1 LGAHVQTKYAK
12 SLESLP
18 RICYLLGT
26 KLTISM
32 ILVITLLLLLWNL
45 VVIHYL
51 AKWAYNIAQKYND
64 IPAAYIGRKIV
75 HLFGGG
81 ITALLIPVFY
91 EGYYVLVTISAFGLA
106 SYLLLRRKY
115 GLMYWFQIREN
126 RYEVHFAL
134 AYGTILLIGVILGN
148 LWIGLIPLLFMSFG
162 DSATGLIRA
171 VTQKRHVKSWEG
183 SLAMFL
189 ICSIIGFLSIGIYGV
204 VVGLIAALVEKIP
217 EIDDNITVPMITALL
232 VYLPGL
238 LI

>member
-1 LGAHVQTKYAK
+1 
-12 SLESLP
+12 
-18 RICYLLGT
+18 
-26 KLTISM
+26 M
-32 ILVITLLLLLWNL
+32 ILVITFLLLLWNL

-51 AKWAYNIAQKYND
+51 AKWAYNIAQKYKG

-81 ITALLIPVFY
+81 ITALLITVFY

-106 SYLLLRRKY
+106 IYLLLRRKY
-115 GLMYWFQIREN
+115 RLMYWFQIKEN

-134 AYGTILLIGVILGN
+134 AYGTILLIGVLLGN

-162 DSATGLIRA
+162 DSATGLVRA

-189 ICSIIGFLSIGIYGV
+189 ICSIIGFLSMGVYGV
-204 VVGLIAALVEKIP
+204 IVGSIATLVEKIP